1 MEKTATSAVVDFILD
16 ATLDAFPAGV
26 IAEGKRCVIDGI
38 AVILAGSSSPATGIL
53 HRQVRAAGGTGEST
67 VLGAES
73 FSAPA
78 ALAARA
84 NALSGH
90 ALDFDDTQ
98 LSRWPDRIFGLLTHP
113 TIPPLSASLALGE
126 RLGVSGAK
134 FLEAFLTG
142 FEVECKIAEAIHP
155 EHYKRGFHSSGT
167 IGALGAATAA
177 AKMLGLDA
185 EQTRMTIGVAA
196 SLASGIRAGFGT
208 MTKPLHV
215 GRAAENGIVAAELGS
230 MGFTADANALDGQW
244 GFFQVTAGGFDREKI
259 IGCLGAP
266 HSIVD
271 PGVSIKPYPCGS
283 LSHPSADAMLGLVV
297 DNDVRPEQIAKI
309 RVRAGSNI
317 LNPLRYGVARNE
329 LEAKFSLPFVM
340 SSIALRRSAGIEEFH
355 DDFVLSEPVQ
365 SMMKRVET
373 VRDPE
378 IEAKGTDR
386 MRSVIEIHLQG
397 GKRLERAAEVYRG
410 GPERPFTRAELHGKF
425 RDCAKGVLDED
436 RMTKALAVLEE
447 LEDVERIDAVVK
459 ALTRA
464 RAPSTTGRRAPARS
478 RRSRR

>member
-1 MEKTATSAVVDFILD
+1 MEKTATTAVVDFVFD
-16 ATLDAFPAGV
+16 AALDAFPADV
-26 IAEGKRCVIDGI
+26 VAEGKRCVIDGI
-38 AVILAGSSSPATGIL
+38 AVILAGSSSPASAIL
-53 HRQVRAAGGTGEST
+53 HRQVRAAGGTADAT
-67 VLGAES
+67 VLGADT

-126 RLGVSGAK
+126 RLGATGASL
-134 FLEAFLTG
+134 LESFLTG

-155 EHYKRGFHSSGT
+155 QHYKQGFHTSGT
-167 IGALGAATAA
+167 IGALGAATAS
-177 AKMLGLDA
+177 AKMLGLD
-185 EQTRMTIGVAA
+185 ETQTRMAIGIAA

-215 GRAAENGIVAAELGS
+215 GRAAENGIIAAELAS

-244 GFFQVTAGGFDREKI
+244 GFFQVTAGGFDADKI
-259 IGCLGAP
+259 IGCLGTP

-297 DNDVRPEQIAKI
+297 DNDVKPEQINKI

-340 SSIALRRSAGIEEFH
+340 SAIALRRRAGIEEFH
-355 DDFVLSEPVQ
+355 DDFVLSGAVQ
-365 SMMKRVET
+365 EMMKKVET

-386 MRSVIEIHLQG
+386 MRSVIEIHLQDG
-397 GKRLERAAEVYRG
+397 RRLERAADVYRG

-425 RDCAKGVLDED
+425 SDCAKGVLSEE
-436 RMTKALAVLEE
+436 RMRGALEVLER
-447 LEDVERIDAVVK
+447 LESVESVQVLVD
-459 ALTRA
+459 ALTPPAAA
-464 RAPSTTGRRAPARS
+464 RR
-478 RRSRR
+478 